1 MGNPRIVPV
10 LTLLLCLTLCLPVRA
25 AGEEEAPDP
34 WAVPAME
41 FAVEQGLLPADD
53 LRPREAAT
61 RTVLSL
67 MVAELL
73 DSQARADLSRFE
85 DAQPGSWYYDALSRG
100 VAMGL
105 FQGNGVSLGLNSV
118 FTREQVIT
126 VMARC
131 FGVPDGDRAVLA
143 GFSDADQL
151 GDWAAGP
158 VAGMVAEGY
167 IQGDGSRLSP
177 QRTMSR
183 QEVAQLIYRLAGTV
197 VTGELGE
204 RAGNVTLLPAGDTV
218 TGGTVDGD
226 LFLGCRSEPI
236 TLEDVQISGRLVIHG
251 GTVRLTGT
259 TAAGE
264 VVCCG
269 ENITLESNGL
279 SPVRVAGGNALLT
292 GGGQV
297 TAQADA
303 RLCSGLYSLVTV
315 GEAQVTVGAEAQ
327 VAQAALH
334 HPDSRLSGEGFVSVA
349 TIRYESCA
357 VTAPTGQIVEDLDPG
372 ISQVVIQAAVPI
384 NDATPSSPAISTT
397 VRFENVDVAHC
408 DSAPFGVRYC
418 TLSWYV
424 DGALVRQEKNYPL
437 QNGAQS
443 SLQLQAD
450 YTGRLKAA
458 RTVTVRLTYGD
469 QQAELTQTADQHIE
483 LVSSPVRTIN
493 IEATTRRATTLY
505 SSSKLTGK
513 LGTVA
518 AGVTGIYSAYA
529 GTTAGWFT
537 LPDGRTAWVPLGDL
551 QISTKNYVRATDYTQ
566 VEKENY
572 VNIKGYDST
581 TQYLVWVC
589 RLTQTV
595 NVFTGSCRDWTL
607 LHVFP
612 CSTGKNSTPTIPG
625 VFRYQYRM
633 NKWDFDYYYV
643 LRPMIFNGEH
653 AFHTRT
659 YRTTGGLLA
668 PTIGKP
674 VSNGCV
680 RLYDDAV
687 DWLWNNLPYETT
699 VVVY

>member
-1 MGNPRIVPV
+1 MGKKWIFCALAAV
-10 LTLLLCLTLCLPVRA
+10 LCLTLYLPVRA
-25 AGEEEAPDP
+25 AEEEEPDP
-34 WAVPAME
+34 WAAPAMT
-41 FAVEQGLLPADD
+41 FAVEHGLLPADD
-53 LRPREAAT
+53 MRPREAAT

-73 DSQARADLSRFE
+73 DSQARADRSRFS

-105 FQGNGVSLGLNSV
+105 FQGNGSSLGLNSV

-131 FGVPDGDRAVLA
+131 FGVPDGDRAVLTE
-143 GFSDADQL
+143 FSDADQIS
-151 GDWAAGP
+151 DWAAGAA
-158 VAGMVAEGY
+158 AGMVAEGY
-167 IQGDGSRLSP
+167 IQGDGSLLSP

-197 VTGELGE
+197 AAGELE
-204 RAGNVTLLPAGDTV
+204 EQTGNVTLLPTGDTV

-226 LFLGCRSEPI
+226 LLLGCSLEPI

-251 GTVRLTGT
+251 GTVRLTGS

-279 SPVRVAGGNALLT
+279 SPVRVTGGNALLS

-297 TAQADA
+297 TAQGDA
-303 RLCSGLYSLVTV
+303 VLLSGLYSQVTV
-315 GEAQVTVGAEAQ
+315 ENAQVTVGSEAQ
-327 VAQAALH
+327 VDRAALH
-334 HPDSRLSGEGFVSVA
+334 HPDSRLTGEGSVAEA
-349 TIRYESCA
+349 TIRYESCT
-357 VTAPTGQIVEDLDPG
+357 VTAPTGQIVETLDPG
-372 ISQVVIQAAVPI
+372 ISQVVIQAVVPI
-384 NDATPSSPAISTT
+384 NDATPSAPAISTT
-397 VRFENVDVAHC
+397 VRFDHVDVANC
-408 DSAPFGVRYC
+408 ATAAFGVRYC

-424 DGALVRQEKNYPL
+424 DGELVHQEKNFPL
-437 QNGAQS
+437 RDGAQCS
-443 SLQLQAD
+443 IQLQAD
-450 YTGRLKAA
+450 YTGRLKAS
-458 RTVTVRLTYGD
+458 RTVTVRLTYED

-483 LVSSPVRTIN
+483 QVSSPVRTIN

-537 LPDGRTAWVPLGDL
+537 LPDGRTAWAPLADL
-551 QISTKNYVRATDYTQ
+551 QISTKNYVRSTDYTQ

-581 TQYLVWVC
+581 TRYLVWVS

-595 NVFTGSCRDWTL
+595 NVFTGGCRDWTL

-633 NKWDFDYYYV
+633 YKWDFDYYYV
-643 LRPMIFNGEH
+643 LHPMIFNGEH

-659 YRTTGGLLA
+659 YRTTGGLLD

-680 RLYDDAV
+680 RLYDEAV
-687 DWLWNNLPYETT
+687 DWLWNNLPYNTT

>member
-1 MGNPRIVPV
+1 MGKKWIFCV
-10 LTLLLCLTLCLPVRA
+10 LAAALCLTLCPLARA
-25 AGEEEAPDP
+25 AGEEEPDP
-34 WAVPAME
+34 WAAPAMA
-41 FAVEQGLLPADD
+41 FAVEHGLLPADD

-73 DSQARADLSRFE
+73 DSQARADLSRFD

-105 FQGNGVSLGLNSV
+105 FQGNGSSLGLNSA

-131 FGVPDGDRAVLA
+131 FGVPDGDRGVLS
-143 GFSDADQL
+143 GFSDADQVS
-151 GDWAAGP
+151 DWAAGA

-167 IQGDGSRLSP
+167 IQGDGSLLSP

-197 VTGELGE
+197 AEGELGE
-204 RAGNVTLLPAGDTV
+204 QTGNVTLLPAGDTV
-218 TGGTVDGD
+218 TGGTVEGD
-226 LFLGCRSEPI
+226 LLLGCSPEPI

-251 GTVRLTGT
+251 GTVRLTGAT
-259 TAAGE
+259 VAGE

-279 SPVRVAGGNALLT
+279 SPVRVTGGNALLS

-297 TAQADA
+297 TAQGDA
-303 RLCSGLYSLVTV
+303 VLLSGLYS
-315 GEAQVTVGAEAQ
+315 QVTVGPEAQ
-327 VAQAALH
+327 VERAALH
-334 HPDSRLSGEGFVSVA
+334 HPDSRLTGEGSVA
-349 TIRYESCA
+349 EASIRYESCT
-357 VTAPTGQIVEDLDPG
+357 VTAPTGQIVEALDPG

-384 NDATPSSPAISTT
+384 NDATPSAPAISTT
-397 VRFENVDVAHC
+397 VRFTNVDVEHC
-408 DSAPFGVRYC
+408 ATAPFGVRYC

-424 DGALVRQEKNYPL
+424 DGALVYQQKNFPL
-437 QNGAQS
+437 RDGAQS
-443 SLQLQAD
+443 SIQLQAD
-450 YTGRLKAA
+450 YTGRLKAS
-458 RTVTVRLTYGD
+458 RTVAVRLTYED
-469 QQAELTQTADQHIE
+469 QQAELSQTADQHIE
-483 LVSSPVRTIN
+483 LVSTPVRTIN
-493 IEATTRRATTLY
+493 VEATTRRATALY
-505 SSSKLTGK
+505 SSSDLTGK
-513 LGTVA
+513 LGSVA
-518 AGVTGIYSAYA
+518 AGITGIYSSYS
-529 GTTAGWFT
+529 GTTAGWVT
-537 LPDGRTAWVPLGDL
+537 LPDGRTGWIPMRDL
-551 QISTKNYVRATDYTQ
+551 SISTKNYVRSTDYTQ

-581 TQYLVWVC
+581 TQYLVWVS

-595 NVFTGSCRDWTL
+595 NVFTGGRRDWTL

-633 NKWDFDYYYV
+633 YKWDFDYYYV
-643 LRPMIFNGEH
+643 LHPMIFNGEH

-659 YRTTGGLLA
+659 YRTTGGLLD
-668 PTIGKP
+668 PTIGRP

-687 DWLWNNLPYETT
+687 DWLWNNLPYDTT